1 MDPMKA
7 PVIIIGIG
15 EMGST
20 FARGF
25 LRLGHPVYPATR
37 NTDLAALAQHIP
49 SPAVVLI
56 AVGESAL
63 QAVLNRI
70 PPGWR
75 SQLALLQNELLPG
88 DFAHLDDPTVISA
101 WFEKKPGQDA
111 KVIIPSPVFGP
122 RSQLLHDAL
131 GAINIPVRLL
141 DTGEQLEFELVVKN
155 LYILT
160 TNITGLITAGTTGTL
175 WDQHQQ
181 LAREV
186 AADVITLQ
194 QAMTGHAYDQ
204 EALMNAM
211 VMAFDGDTEHLCMG
225 RSAPARLKRAL
236 RHAENFK
243 LPVPALHR
251 IVSRLANPETSS

>member
-1 MDPMKA
+1 MKA

-37 NTDLAALAQHIP
+37 NTDLTALAQQIS

-56 AVGESAL
+56 AVGESDL
-63 QAVLNRI
+63 QAVLKRI
-70 PPGWR
+70 PNSWE
-75 SQLALLQNELLPG
+75 SQLALLQNELLPR
-88 DFAHLDDPTVISA
+88 DFAHLDKPTVISV

-122 RSQLLHDAL
+122 NSQLLHDAL
-131 GAINIPVRLL
+131 RAINIPVRQL
-141 DTGEQLEFELVVKN
+141 DTREQLEFELVVKN

-160 TNITGLITAGTTGTL
+160 TNITGLVTAGTTGTL
-175 WDQHQQ
+175 WSQHQQ

-194 QAMTGHAYDQ
+194 QAMTGNTYDND
-204 EALMNAM
+204 ALIRAM
-211 VMAFDGDTEHLCMG
+211 IRAFDGDTEHQCMG
-225 RSAPARLKRAL
+225 RSAPSRLKRAL
-236 RHAENFK
+236 RHAENFN
-243 LPVPALHR
+243 LPVPTLHR
-251 IVSRLANPETSS
+251 IVSQLANREESS